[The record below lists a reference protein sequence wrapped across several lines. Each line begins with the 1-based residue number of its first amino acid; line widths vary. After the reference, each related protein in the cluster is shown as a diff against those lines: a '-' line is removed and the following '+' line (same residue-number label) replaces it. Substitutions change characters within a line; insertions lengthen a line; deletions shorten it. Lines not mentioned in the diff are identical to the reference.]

1 MTTKIS
7 VYIDTG
13 NVFEYEVTDEAK
25 AREHAAAIIATGYR
39 SVTITDEKTL
49 TWYPPHRITKVV
61 VHLETVSTTK
71 YFDTVVST

>member
-1 MTTKIS
+1 MTVKVQ

-39 SVTITDEKTL
+39 SVSMENEKLL
-49 TWYPPHRITKVV
+49 TWFPPHRILKVV
-61 VHLETVSTTK
+61 AHLEEVSTTK
-71 YFDTVVST
+71 YFDKVLST